1 MKKNG
6 VLPSAIHFASCGA
19 HGMTAGR
26 NIWGAENPGKMVA
39 ALKAVIH
46 GGESPEIAAKLLD

>member
-1 MKKNG
+1 LD
-6 VLPSAIHFASCGA
+6 VLKQAASVIEAGA

-39 ALKAVIH
+39 ALKATIH
-46 GGESPEIAAKLLD
+46 GGDSPEIAAKLLD